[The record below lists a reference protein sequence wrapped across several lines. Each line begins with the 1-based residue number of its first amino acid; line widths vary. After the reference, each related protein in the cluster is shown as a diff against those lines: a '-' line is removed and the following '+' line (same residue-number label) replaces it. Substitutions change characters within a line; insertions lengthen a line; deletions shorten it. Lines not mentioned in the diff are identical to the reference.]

1 MPPTVLGQFTPL
13 KGGVGEKT
21 ALKGTSL
28 SRTKTSETRTMSLFV
43 ALVLVCLSTTHL
55 LHRQISRFPS
65 FLYPSLLPFPSLT
78 FRGLVHKQVPYQ

>member
-1 MPPTVLGQFTPL
+1 MPPTVLGQFSPI
-13 KGGVGEKT
+13 KGGMGEKT

-43 ALVLVCLSTTHL
+43 ALVLVCLSTIHL
-55 LHRQISRFPS
+55 LYRQISHFSS